1 MLFKLLRVL
10 IITAPILGLT
20 SPASAQTSP
29 PSHVSL
35 PKTIG
40 VAKSETVSSLFVV
53 RDLRKIPGCVLP
65 QDLFDRNN
73 PNNLRSD
80 YPGPPA
86 QPGQF

>member
-1 MLFKLLRVL
+1 MLFKLLCVL
-10 IITAPILGLT
+10 AITAPILGLT

-29 PSHVSL
+29 PRHVSL
-35 PKTIG
+35 PKTVG
-40 VAKSETVSSLFVV
+40 VAKSETVSSLFVG
-53 RDLRKIPGCVLP
+53 RNLRWVLP

-80 YPGPPA
+80 YPAPPA